1 MPILLQS
8 IAGEAPCSE
17 DDPNTVPDVP
27 GSCDLGRKSNLFQAS
42 IALMGSVVGAV
53 VGFGL
58 TNDRPGLAALVGGTV
73 GFVLAVFVA
82 GFVLMCL
89 PRRRISLEAARIKL
103 QSMKRRV
110 NATRAVAVLMILICA
125 GLIYALARQDNAWAF
140 VVCVA
145 AACLIP
151 GTCLYVKGFVL
162 QVREFEKAI
171 QEAEVRQ
178 TDRHLDDQ

>member
-1 MPILLQS
+1 MRV
-8 IAGEAPCSE
+8 AGEAPCSE

-27 GSCDLGRKSNLFQAS
+27 GSCDLGRKANLFQAS

-53 VGFGL
+53 VGFGV
-58 TNDRPGLAALVGGTV
+58 TNDRPGLAALAGGVVGLI
-73 GFVLAVFVA
+73 LAVFVA

-110 NATRAVAVLMILICA
+110 NVTRAVAVLMILVCA
-125 GLIYALARQDNAWAF
+125 GLIYALARQDNTWAF
-140 VVCVA
+140 LVCVA

-151 GTCLYVKGFVL
+151 GACLYMKCSVL

-171 QEAEVRQ
+171 QKAEVRQ
-178 TDRHLDDQ
+178 TDRHSDGQ

>member
-103 QSMKRRV
+103 QSMTRRV